1 MEDKI
6 LIALIASSSALV
18 GSLIPQIFTFFNAK
32 AQRKFEKNKLE
43 HDRQS
48 QVYEELLLAL
58 QKTMNE
64 GNPAFNKLQNAIL
77 KISLHGDQSTAIEV
91 EKYYREL
98 VQRGSELTSQEHA
111 NFQKNILNSMRMQLK
126 LPPVKSFELI
136 RFTPQ

>member
-6 LIALIASSSALV
+6 LIALIASISALI
-18 GSLIPQIFTFFNAK
+18 GSLIPQIFTFFNNK
-32 AQRKFEKNKLE
+32 AQREFEKNKLE
-43 HDRQS
+43 HNRQS

-64 GNPAFNKLQNAIL
+64 GDLSFKELQNAIL
-77 KISLHGDQSTAIEV
+77 KISLHGDQSTANEV

-98 VQRGSELTSQEHA
+98 VQRGSELKPQEHA
-111 NFQKNILNSMRMQLK
+111 SFQKDILNSMRVQLK
-126 LPPVKSFELI
+126 LSPVESFELI